1 MSMRSP
7 LEARASLLDSPREQ
21 RVRRLC
27 RTCAIAGYL
36 AGASGR
42 AGIARRAGRSLYSD
56 RVRDSLPSGSVRK
69 LYATLWRHAEGRRQ
83 HVVFFVVLLVLAQ
96 VVRLTIPW
104 FFGEAVNALQAQGM
118 DGIPRARNDL
128 LLMLAAVGV
137 AWTMHGPARI
147 VERFTALVVRERF
160 ADALHVKA
168 LALPV
173 RWHEQH
179 HSGDTLHRVTRATS
193 SLASFAQSQF
203 IYLQNTV
210 SIVGPI
216 AALFLISRATGVA
229 AFAGYAAI
237 GYFVVR
243 IDAFMVL
250 LVREENHAERRYNS
264 ALVDCLGNI
273 ATVLTLRLQEPMRN
287 LLRSRLVAVFAPLR
301 RNIVFNE
308 VKWGGIDLLNSGMRT
323 GLVALYAWLDYRQH
337 ATISVGTAVVVHQY
351 SQQVGTV
358 VAAMAMHW
366 NDLVRQKTEVADVEP
381 ILTSAPRPPETANV
395 PAGWREI
402 RVEGARF
409 VHPAAHHGRPALDDV
424 SLELRR
430 GERVALIGE
439 SGAGKS
445 SLLRVLAGLTD
456 AERVSISV
464 DGQLHPA
471 LRHLGP
477 ISLMLPQDPA
487 VFESSVRENV
497 TMGLVY
503 PQGEV
508 ERACELAG
516 FTSVIAQL
524 PQGLETLISE
534 RGLNLSGG
542 QKQRLALARGL
553 LAARDAGLVL
563 LDEATS
569 SVDASTE
576 AEIYDRVMTAFASAC
591 IVSSVHRLHL
601 LRRFDTVIVMEHG
614 RIVDRGTPDELRQRR
629 PDLFAYAA
637 IELEPETRAA

>member
-1 MSMRSP
+1 MRD
-7 LEARASLLDSPREQ
+7 A
-21 RVRRLC
+21 
-27 RTCAIAGYL
+27 
-36 AGASGR
+36 
-42 AGIARRAGRSLYSD
+42 
-56 RVRDSLPSGSVRK
+56 LPAGSVAK
-69 LYATLWRHAEGRRQ
+69 LYATLWRHAEGRRAK
-83 HVVFFVVLLVLAQ
+83 VVLFVVLLVMAQ

-118 DGIPRARNDL
+118 EGITRARNDL

-160 ADALHVKA
+160 ADALHAKA

-179 HSGDTLHRVTRATS
+179 HSGDTLHRMTRATS

-210 SIVGPI
+210 SVVGPI
-216 AALFLISRATGVA
+216 AALFLISRATGA
-229 AFAGYAAI
+229 AAMAGYAAI

-250 LVREENHAERRYNS
+250 LVREENRAERRYNS

-273 ATVLTLRLQEPMRN
+273 ATVLTLRVQEPMRRM
-287 LLRSRLVAVFAPLR
+287 LRSRLLAVFAPLR

-308 VKWGGIDLLNSGMRT
+308 VKWGGIDLLNGGMRT
-323 GLVALYAWLDYRQH
+323 GLVALYAWLEFRQRG
-337 ATISVGTAVVVHQY
+337 TISVGTAVVVHQY

-366 NDLVRQKTEVADVEP
+366 NDLVRQKTEVADVDP
-381 ILTSAPRPPETANV
+381 IFTSAERRLDTAAVPED
-395 PAGWREI
+395 WREI
-402 RVEGARF
+402 RVEGLRF
-409 VHPAAHHGRPALDDV
+409 VHPGAGAGRPALEGV
-424 SLELRR
+424 SIELRR
-430 GERVALIGE
+430 GRRLALIGE
-439 SGAGKS
+439 SGAGKT
-445 SLLRVLAGLTD
+445 SLLRVLAGLVD
-456 AERVSISV
+456 AEAVSIAV
-464 DGQLHPA
+464 DGTPHPR
-471 LRHLGP
+471 LKHLGAT
-477 ISLMLPQDPA
+477 SLLLPQDPA
-487 VFESSVRENV
+487 VFESTVRENV
-497 TMGLVY
+497 TMGLPY
-503 PQGEV
+503 TQSEI

-516 FTSVIAQL
+516 FASVIEQL
-524 PQGLETLISE
+524 PQGFDTVISE

-553 LAARDAGLVL
+553 LAAKDVGLVL

-576 AEIYDRVMTAFASAC
+576 GEIYDRVMSAFGGAC

-601 LRRFDTVIVMEHG
+601 LRRFDTVIVMEDG
-614 RIVDRGTPDELRQRR
+614 RVIDSGAPDEVKQRR
-629 PDLFAYAA
+629 PELFAHAA
-637 IELEPETRAA
+637 MEVVAETRAA

>member
-1 MSMRSP
+1 VP
-7 LEARASLLDSPREQ
+7 D
-21 RVRRLC
+21 
-27 RTCAIAGYL
+27 
-36 AGASGR
+36 
-42 AGIARRAGRSLYSD
+42 D
-56 RVRDSLPSGSVRK
+56 LPAGSVAK
-69 LYATLWRHAEGRRQ
+69 LYATLWRHAEGRRGK
-83 HVVFFVVLLVLAQ
+83 VVVFVVLLVIAQ

-118 DGIPRARNDL
+118 EGITRARNDL

-147 VERFTALVVRERF
+147 LERFTALVVRERF
-160 ADALHVKA
+160 ADVLHAKA

-179 HSGDTLHRVTRATS
+179 HSGDTLHRMTRATT

-210 SIVGPI
+210 SVVGPI
-216 AALFLISRATGVA
+216 AALFLISRATGTA
-229 AFAGYAAI
+229 AMAGYAAI

-250 LVREENHAERRYNS
+250 LVREENRAERRYNS

-273 ATVLTLRLQEPMRN
+273 GTVLTLRVQEPMRRM
-287 LLRSRLVAVFAPLR
+287 LRSRLLAVFAPLR

-308 VKWGGIDLLNSGMRT
+308 VKWGGIDLLNGGMRT
-323 GLVALYAWLDYRQH
+323 GLVALYAWLEFRQRG
-337 ATISVGTAVVVHQY
+337 TISVGTAVVVHQY

-381 ILTSAPRPPETANV
+381 ILTSPERRVDTSAV
-395 PAGWREI
+395 PEGWREI
-402 RVEGARF
+402 HVEGVRF
-409 VHPAAHHGRPALDDV
+409 VHPGAGEGRPALDDV
-424 SLELRR
+424 SIELRR
-430 GERVALIGE
+430 GRRIALIGE
-439 SGAGKS
+439 SGAGKT
-445 SLLRVLAGLTD
+445 SLLRVLGGLVD
-456 AERVSISV
+456 AEAVSITV
-464 DGQLHPA
+464 DGTPHPH
-471 LRHLGP
+471 LKHLGAT
-477 ISLMLPQDPA
+477 SLLLPQDPA

-497 TMGLVY
+497 TMGLPY
-503 PQGEV
+503 AQNEI

-524 PQGLETLISE
+524 PQGFDTVISE

-553 LAARDAGLVL
+553 LAAKDVGLVL

-576 AEIYDRVMTAFASAC
+576 GEIYDRVMSAFGGAC

-601 LRRFDTVIVMEHG
+601 LRRFDTVIVMEDG
-614 RIVDRGTPDELRQRR
+614 RVIDTGMPDEVKQRR
-629 PDLFAYAA
+629 PELFAHTAMETMA
-637 IELEPETRAA
+637 KTRAA